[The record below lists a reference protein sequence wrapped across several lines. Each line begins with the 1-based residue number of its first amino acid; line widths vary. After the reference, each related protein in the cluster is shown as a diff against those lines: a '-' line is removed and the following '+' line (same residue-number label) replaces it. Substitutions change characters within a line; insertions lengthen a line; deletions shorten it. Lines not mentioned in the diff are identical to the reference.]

1 MLNIIRWKSRS
12 GEHHHFAALRDETCR
27 TLSIP
32 GAIRIT
38 DLAPATPAGRTIDLM
53 NAARTASRPRID
65 AADRAGAPEPRRRAL
80 E

>member
-1 MLNIIRWKSRS
+1 MLNIFRCEGRS
-12 GEHHHFAALRDETCR
+12 GEHHHFAALRDGACR
-27 TLSIP
+27 TLSMP

-38 DLAPATPAGRTIDLM
+38 DLAPASPAGRTIDLM
-53 NAARTASRPRID
+53 NAARTVSRPRID